1 MELEGEY
8 RRFASTVASVDERD
22 FRKRWLDGRCGV
34 AEIVAVHVGCLD
46 RLNGALRLASQGV
59 RFEQIDWMDMER
71 WQEVFYGLAVGKH
84 KTTLLE
90 ELRQA
95 FDRLIDTAIGT
106 PEHRYS
112 EDGLV
117 ARLFSYLGVC
127 KFRLHASLIE
137 AWRDGRLNSP
147 GPCVNSPG
155 PLAA

>member
-22 FRKRWLDGRCGV
+22 FRKRWLDGRRGV
-34 AEIVAVHVGCLD
+34 AEIVAVHVGWLD
-46 RLNGALRLASQGV
+46 RLNGALRLAGQGV
-59 RFEQIDWMDMER
+59 RFEQIDWIDLER
-71 WQEVFYGLAVGKH
+71 WQEVFHGHAAGKH

-90 ELRQA
+90 ELNQA
-95 FDRLIDTAIGT
+95 FDRLIDTAIGM

-127 KFRLHASLIE
+127 KFRLHAALIE
-137 AWRDGRLNSP
+137 AWRDGRLNSSGWRP
-147 GPCVNSPG
+147 SP
-155 PLAA
+155 AATG